1 VTRAQQRDED
11 VTGLQ
16 ELFARARELPADE
29 RAKLLA
35 DLRAEDPALADR
47 LCRLLAAAEG
57 DASPLDRT
65 PWHAWDGDGDGEP
78 IDDPPLPERI
88 GHYRVLGE
96 LGRGGMGR
104 VFLAEEETP
113 HFRRTVAL
121 KVIDRPGFDADAVRR
136 FRDEVRILASLEHP
150 GIARFLDGGRAPD
163 GTWFLALEHV
173 EGEDLISHARSRA
186 LGIRERVEL
195 FLAALDAVQYAH
207 ERGIV
212 HRDLKPANLLV
223 GRDGRPR
230 LLDFGISKLV
240 DPDALDVPDAA
251 AVTRTQSRALTP
263 AYASPEQFR
272 GEPATPASDVYSLG
286 VLLYELLAGRRPF
299 EVAGSLPAALAQAVL
314 ENDPEPPSVALRQS
328 ASRATGDRVEES
340 TPPTGTRRRRFG
352 RDLDAICLR
361 ALRKQPTAR
370 YADAGAFAADLRRYL
385 AGRPVEA
392 RQGGRRYRT
401 ARLLQRHRGKLSMA
415 AALLVAVTALVV
427 AATSSR
433 RAELARQAAAPSAAG
448 MPSKDAGGD
457 AVRDTAD
464 PEAYRLYLR
473 GRYLSN
479 ERTAAALGKAIEYF
493 QEAIARDSRY
503 ALAYAGLADAYSTMA
518 SAYNKRV
525 APRDVRDR
533 ARTAALRAVETGPAV
548 SATHVALGQVL
559 MQLDWDWKGAER
571 ELTRAVQLDPGNTA
585 ALHARSHLFL
595 ALGRFEDSAKDS
607 LRALDLD
614 PASVMLGIHLG
625 EHYHLSRQPAA
636 AAAQYRKA
644 LELNPDHPNA
654 RPLLALVYEQQGE
667 YAQAI
672 AELEKSAAFFAG
684 TSRVRGALGRVYGKA
699 GRRGEARA
707 LLEELRGER
716 AAGKF
721 VAADDLAAIHLG
733 LGEMD
738 LAFDSLRRACEE
750 RAAALVNLTVE
761 PAFDAL
767 RGDPRF
773 VQLQRCVGLP
783 RARAQTPPSKVT
795 TTGP

>member
-1 VTRAQQRDED
+1 MSDS
-11 VTGLQ
+11 LQ
-16 ELFARARELPADE
+16 EHFARARELSADE
-29 RAKLLA
+29 REKLLT
-35 DLRAEDPALADR
+35 DLRVEDPALVDR
-47 LCRLLAAAEG
+47 LSRLLAAAEG

-65 PWHAWDGDGDGEP
+65 PWRAWGGDGEDEP
-78 IDDPPLPERI
+78 VDDPPLPERI
-88 GHYRVLGE
+88 GAYRVLRE

-113 HFRRTVAL
+113 DFRRTVAL
-121 KVIDRPGFDADAVRR
+121 KVIDRPVVDAEAVRR

-150 GIARFLDGGRAPD
+150 GIARFLAGGRAPD

-173 EGEDLISHARSRA
+173 EGDDFITHARSRA

-240 DPDALDVPDAA
+240 DPDVPDSTVA
-251 AVTRTQSRALTP
+251 TRTQSPALTP

-272 GEPATPASDVYSLG
+272 GEPVTPASDVYSLG
-286 VLLYELLAGRRPF
+286 VLLYELLAGGRPF
-299 EVAGSLPAALAQAVL
+299 ADVGGSPVALARAVL
-314 ENDPEPPSVALRQS
+314 ETDPEPPSQAVRRSANRGTGGAAEQS
-328 ASRATGDRVEES
+328 APPS
-340 TPPTGTRRRRFG
+340 TVHRRFFS

-361 ALRKQPTAR
+361 ALRKEPTAR

-392 RQGGRRYRT
+392 RQGGRRYRA
-401 ARLLQRHRGKLSMA
+401 ARLLQRHRGKLAVA
-415 AALLVAVTALVV
+415 AALLVAVAALAI
-427 AATSSR
+427 AATSGR
-433 RAELARQAAAPSAAG
+433 RAELARRTEAPRAAAVPF
-448 MPSKDAGGD
+448 KDAGGD

-464 PEAYRLYLR
+464 PEAYRLYMR

-493 QEAIARDSRY
+493 QEAIARDPRY
-503 ALAYAGLADAYSTMA
+503 ALAHAGLADAYSTLA

-525 APRDVRDR
+525 APSDVRDR
-533 ARTAALRAVETGPAV
+533 ARAAALRAVATGPAV
-548 SATHVALGQVL
+548 SAAHVALGQVL

-571 ELTRAVQLDPGNTA
+571 ELTRAVELDPANTA

-595 ALGRFEDSAKDS
+595 ALGRFEESATDS

-644 LELNPDHPNA
+644 LELNPNHPNA
-654 RPLLALVYEQQGE
+654 RPLLALVYEQRGE
-667 YAQAI
+667 YAQA
-672 AELEKSAAFFAG
+672 
-684 TSRVRGALGRVYGKA
+684 
-699 GRRGEARA
+699 
-707 LLEELRGER
+707 
-716 AAGKF
+716 
-721 VAADDLAAIHLG
+721 
-733 LGEMD
+733 
-738 LAFDSLRRACEE
+738 
-750 RAAALVNLTVE
+750 
-761 PAFDAL
+761 
-767 RGDPRF
+767 
-773 VQLQRCVGLP
+773 
-783 RARAQTPPSKVT
+783 
-795 TTGP
+795 